1 MLQWDPMSSEP
12 QHQFDRHL
20 PAFRIID
27 ANANRAGEGFR
38 VLEEF
43 CRFALADSHLTRLC
57 KELRHELQ
65 QILASVGCKPLLTA
79 RDTLSDVG
87 TQVSAADEYQRQNVR
102 EIATASQ
109 KRVEQALRCLEE
121 YLKPSNP
128 ELAPQVEQLRY
139 RTYTVGR
146 AIWQAESSQA
156 CLHDARLYVL
166 LDGAPSADDC
176 VSACKELLNAG
187 VRMFQL
193 RDKQLADRP
202 LVALARR
209 LRQVTRD
216 HDARLIINDRPDI
229 AQISNADGVHVGQ
242 DEIEVRDA
250 RSLLGANKLIGV
262 STHSIEQARTAVL
275 EGADYIGCGPTY
287 ETATK
292 QFAHFPGLDFL
303 RQVANEI
310 RLPAYAIGGIGP
322 DNLTETM
329 STGFTRVAVSSAIMQ
344 AENSA
349 AVAQVMQDALRSRPD
364 GAHRRH

>member
-1 MLQWDPMSSEP
+1 MSSEP

-87 TQVSAADEYQRQNVR
+87 TQVSAADEYQRQDVR
-102 EIATASQ
+102 EIAAASQ

-121 YLKPSNP
+121 YLKPSSP

-139 RTYTVGR
+139 RAYTVGR
-146 AIWQAESSQA
+146 AIWQAESSQKSL
-156 CLHDARLYVL
+156 CDAQLYVL
-166 LDGAPSADDC
+166 LDGTPSAGDC
-176 VSACKELLNAG
+176 VSACKELLEAG
-187 VRMFQL
+187 VRMIQL
-193 RDKQLADRP
+193 RDKQLDDRS
-202 LVALARR
+202 LVALARS
-209 LRQVTRD
+209 LRRVTREFE
-216 HDARLIINDRPDI
+216 ARLIINDRPDI
-229 AQISNADGVHVGQ
+229 AQISHADGVHVGQ

-250 RSLLGANKLIGV
+250 RSLLGVDKLIGV
-262 STHSIEQARTAVL
+262 STHSIQQARTAVL

-287 ETATK
+287 RTTTK
-292 QFAHFPGLDFL
+292 EFADFPGLEFL

-310 RLPAYAIGGIGP
+310 QLPAYAIGGIGP
-322 DNLTETM
+322 ANLTEIV
-329 STGFTRVAVSSAIMQ
+329 STGFTRVAVSSAIVQ
-344 AENSA
+344 AESPA
-349 AVAQVMQDALRSRPD
+349 AVAQSMQQELR
-364 GAHRRH
+364 AK